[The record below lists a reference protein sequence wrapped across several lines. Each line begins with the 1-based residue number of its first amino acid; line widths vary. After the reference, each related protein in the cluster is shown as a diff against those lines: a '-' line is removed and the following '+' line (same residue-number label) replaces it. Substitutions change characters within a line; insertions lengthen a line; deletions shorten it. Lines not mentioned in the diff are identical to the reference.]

1 MDGVTDANAA
11 LFADLYE
18 LAMLQAYFD
27 EGLRDEAVFDL
38 YVRELPEQRNYLL
51 ACGLDDALAY
61 LERCSF
67 SDDALAYLD
76 SLGRFSPA
84 FLDSLADFHFS
95 GDVHAV
101 PEGTPVFAGEPIM
114 ELVAPLPEAQLAET
128 FLINQ
133 IQLQT
138 MIASKGVRTV
148 AAAAGRTLV
157 DFGARRAHGTDAA
170 LKAARALSIAGFD
183 ATSNVF
189 AGQAYGIAVSGTMA
203 HSYVQAHDDEL
214 AAFRAFVASHPD
226 TTLLVDTYD
235 TVGGVEAV
243 IRLARELGD
252 NFRVRALRLDSGDL
266 ASLARSARRMLDDA
280 GLDRVELFA
289 SGGLDEHSIAALV
302 AAGAPIDGFG
312 VGTRVD
318 TSDDAPYL
326 ECVYKLVAYAGRG
339 RIKLS
344 SAKATL
350 PGRKQVY
357 RVVEGG
363 EAVRDVIAR
372 HDEPLAGE
380 PLMVQVMEGG
390 CRLPAGEESLD
401 AIRERARVEI
411 ARLPARLRALEPTQP
426 PYPVGVSAALRAS
439 EREVREAL
447 DAR

>member
-439 EREVREAL
+439 EREVRAAL

>member
-183 ATSNVF
+183 ATSNVI

-252 NFRVRALRLDSGDL
+252 NFRVRALRLDSGDSGVAGSQR
-266 ASLARSARRMLDDA
+266 ASHARRRGAGSRRAVRQRRARRALDRRAGRRRRTDRRLRRRHARRHVRRRPVPGVRLQAGRLRRPRAHQALVGEGHAARSQA
-280 GLDRVELFA
+280 GVSR
-289 SGGLDEHSIAALV
+289 
-302 AAGAPIDGFG
+302 
-312 VGTRVD
+312 
-318 TSDDAPYL
+318 
-326 ECVYKLVAYAGRG
+326 GRG
-339 RIKLS
+339 R
-344 SAKATL
+344 
-350 PGRKQVY
+350 R
-357 RVVEGG
+357 GG
-363 EAVRDVIAR
+363 ARRDRAPRRAAR
-372 HDEPLAGE
+372 
-380 PLMVQVMEGG
+380 
-390 CRLPAGEESLD
+390 R
-401 AIRERARVEI
+401 
-411 ARLPARLRALEPTQP
+411 
-426 PYPVGVSAALRAS
+426 
-439 EREVREAL
+439 
-447 DAR
+447 

>member
-1 MDGVTDANAA
+1 MNGVTDANAA

-266 ASLARSARRMLDDA
+266 APLARSARRMLDDA

-439 EREVREAL
+439 EREVRAAL